1 MLIARRRQR
10 AALASDYCRAGHEVC
25 AVQLRL
31 FFSRCKRVIA
41 CARSQIR
48 WKCSACRPLPA
59 SPRVSRLSLPGGLTM
74 LLQRA
79 EYDAKTRRA
88 YVEFR
93 GRDGDAVA
101 TTIFSYQTTE
111 QLSKGRLREEMVR
124 MARHLLKR
132 AAAAT

>member
-1 MLIARRRQR
+1 
-10 AALASDYCRAGHEVC
+10 
-25 AVQLRL
+25 
-31 FFSRCKRVIA
+31 
-41 CARSQIR
+41 
-48 WKCSACRPLPA
+48 
-59 SPRVSRLSLPGGLTM
+59 M

-79 EYDAKTRRA
+79 EYDVKTRRA

-101 TTIFSYQTTE
+101 TTIFSYRTNE
-111 QLSKGRLREEMVR
+111 QLSKGRLREEVVR